1 MTAPI
6 RRSAEGWNALLAA
19 LPEAMRAEVAT
30 AYAGP
35 ARHYHDGEHV
45 GGIWATWL
53 ALGGDAGDRAILWAA
68 AYHDLIYD
76 IPAPKGRNRRNWPG
90 SWPGSVPPCGWTRWC
105 WTRPSARRGHR
116 RPSAATAPQNRLF
129 CDLDL
134 AGLACDPAGFASNV
148 ARSRRNQRWSAASHR
163 PSRLPGRA
171 AGETGHLPVRPGAG
185 LVGGGGARKYPPRG
199 YRKARMIRPQS
210 SIASSWPG
218 TICTVNSV

>member
-76 IPAPKGRNRRNWPG
+76 IPAPKGRNE
-90 SWPGSVPPCGWTRWC
+90 TE
-105 WTRPSARRGHR
+105 SARQLARIG
-116 RPSAATAPQNRLF
+116 SALRLDPVVLDQAIDMIEATADHLAAMAPRNRLF

-134 AGLACDPAGFASNV
+134 AGLACDPAGFADNT
-148 ARSRRNQRWSAASHR
+148 ARVRREYAMVPEAAFHT
-163 PSRLPGRA
+163 GRRA
-171 AGETGHLPVRPGAG
+171 FLAG
-185 LVGGGGARKYPPRG
+185 LLAEPAIFRSGQVPDWWEAAARDN
-199 YRKARMIRPQS
+199 IRREATERP
-210 SIASSWPG
+210 A
-218 TICTVNSV
+218 